1 MIKLIKKVFDLIEQ
15 ENVKVTKAQLSN
27 LIKLLETEKVI
38 EFEEELNKLQ
48 PKPQEQHQTTPN
60 DSENSVK

>member
-1 MIKLIKKVFDLIEQ
+1 VFDLIEQ

-48 PKPQEQHQTTPN
+48 PKPQEQNQTTPK

>member
-1 MIKLIKKVFDLIEQ
+1 LIEQ

-48 PKPQEQHQTTPN
+48 PKPQEQNQTTPK
-60 DSENSVK
+60 DSKNSVK